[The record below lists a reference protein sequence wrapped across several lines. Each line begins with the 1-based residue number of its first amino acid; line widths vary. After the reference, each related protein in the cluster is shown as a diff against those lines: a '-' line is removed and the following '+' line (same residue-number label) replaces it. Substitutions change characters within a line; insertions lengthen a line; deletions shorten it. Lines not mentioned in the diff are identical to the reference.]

1 MKIILQIIIR
11 EFIRLKKRPAAWVL
25 LLVIP
30 IGIFFYLG
38 AIYEEGSIENVPIAI
53 LDLDHSDL
61 SRQVINNVEASPKL
75 SIVKF
80 LNSNDNLD
88 NVFINHS
95 DVKGF
100 YVIPKNFQKNIFSGE
115 QEKLLVYTN
124 SSNIIYA
131 GLIYKEAAT
140 FINTLSAGINLNTFK
155 LNGIPHEKAM
165 KMVMPIKVI
174 SKPLYNSYYN
184 YLYYLIP
191 GLTTVLLQM
200 IVFLLAAR
208 SINSEYSND
217 TFNELLGLCKGSIF
231 KIIFGKLCAYTLLGF
246 IVAIFIF
253 TVVHPLLGIPSSEG
267 TLPFLWVVLVF
278 VLANAMLGIMISTI
292 FKSEAIAMDVS
303 FVYNSPAFVFSG
315 FTFPIMAMPAFSSW
329 YAQLIPYTHF
339 LNAFLKG
346 VEMNTPS
353 SFLVQPTI
361 NLLFFLLVVNIVYA
375 FFETFGVIHTI
386 TAGGPQQSTTILV
399 YKVFSDGFVG
409 QDLGSSAAQSVIL
422 LFVVGLLTV
431 IQFKYIEKRV
441 HY

>member
-1 MKIILQIIIR
+1 MKIILKIIIR
-11 EFIRLKKRPAAWVL
+11 EFLRLKKRPAAWVL
-25 LLVIP
+25 FLVIP

-61 SRQVINNVEASPKL
+61 SRKVINNVEASPKL
-75 SIVKF
+75 EIIKF

-88 NVFINHS
+88 NIFINNP
-95 DVKGF
+95 DIKGF

-140 FINTLSAGINLNTFK
+140 FINTMSAGINLNTFK
-155 LNGIPHEKAM
+155 LNGIPHEKAI

-184 YLYYLIP
+184 YLYYLVP

-208 SINSEYSND
+208 SINSEYSNN
-217 TFNELLGLCKGSIF
+217 TYNELLTLSKGSIF
-231 KIIFGKLCAYTLLGF
+231 KIIFGKLFAYTILGF
-246 IVAIFIF
+246 IVAVFIF
-253 TVVHPLLGIPSSEG
+253 SVVHPLLGIPSSEG

-278 VLANAMLGIMISTI
+278 VMANAMLGIMISTI
-292 FKSEAIAMDVS
+292 FKNEAIAMDVS

-315 FTFPIMAMPAFSSW
+315 FTFPIMAMPAFSAW

-346 VEMNTPS
+346 VEMNTAF

-361 NLLFFLLVVNIVYA
+361 NLLLFFLVGYVV
-375 FFETFGVIHTI
+375 TI
-386 TAGGPQQSTTILV
+386 SIF
-399 YKVFSDGFVG
+399 VFRNKKEA
-409 QDLGSSAAQSVIL
+409 L
-422 LFVVGLLTV
+422 
-431 IQFKYIEKRV
+431 
-441 HY
+441 